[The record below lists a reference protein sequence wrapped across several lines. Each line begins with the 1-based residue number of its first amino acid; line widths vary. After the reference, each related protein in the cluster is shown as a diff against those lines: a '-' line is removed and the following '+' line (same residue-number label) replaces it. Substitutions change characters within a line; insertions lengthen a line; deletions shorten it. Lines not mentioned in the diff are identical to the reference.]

1 MAVHKMII
9 FANGTMLASCPA
21 FKPHKIA
28 HMIFSV
34 FESKNVSYIQ
44 LGIEIVNLLFF
55 KAGGLYLSFLEREG
69 VS

>member
-1 MAVHKMII
+1 MIV
-9 FANGTMLASCPA
+9 FANGSMLATCPA

-44 LGIEIVNLLFF
+44 LGVEIVNMLFL
-55 KAGGLYLSFLEREG
+55 KAEGLYLSFLEREG